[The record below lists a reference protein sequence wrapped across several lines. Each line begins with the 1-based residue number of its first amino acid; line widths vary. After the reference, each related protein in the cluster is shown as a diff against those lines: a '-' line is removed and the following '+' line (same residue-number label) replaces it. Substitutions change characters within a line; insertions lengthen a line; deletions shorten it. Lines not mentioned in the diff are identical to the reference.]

1 MIQSKRTL
9 IRSDVT
15 KPYILTRPIFP
26 EDKERIK
33 KDLALKSE
41 KYKYPFRLFDGD
53 GELYYEGL
61 SAENDSFEPMDA
73 EQPNTGVTEIH
84 YLNNGNWEAL

>member
-1 MIQSKRTL
+1 MNT
-9 IRSDVT
+9 
-15 KPYILTRPIFP
+15 YILTMSIFP

-33 KDLALKSE
+33 KDLAFKSE

-61 SAENDSFEPMDA
+61 SIENNSFDPLDE
-73 EQPNTGVTEIH
+73 EQPNSGVTEIH
-84 YLNNGNWEAL
+84 YLNNGNWEEL